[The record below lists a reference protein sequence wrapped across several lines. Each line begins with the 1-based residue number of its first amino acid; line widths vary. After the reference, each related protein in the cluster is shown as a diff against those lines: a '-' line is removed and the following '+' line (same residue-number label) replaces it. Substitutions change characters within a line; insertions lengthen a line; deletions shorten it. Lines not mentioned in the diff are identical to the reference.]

1 MNFVI
6 EKAVSQGFEYA
17 KDNFLVIWVNG
28 LICIMTSIL
37 AGITIIGLIA
47 VPAIMAGYLESL
59 LRVRRGEKAEIGD
72 FFTFGFNH
80 FGSFLGLAILLF
92 LGIFFASLLLIIPGI
107 FLFIAWYFAW
117 YIKIDNPNITV
128 TEALS
133 MSMSLVLKIGW
144 WKLFALVLL
153 ISIAGGVLNLFT
165 FNLAGLI
172 IYPFTY
178 MIIVEAYVLATD
190 SGEPV
195 NVKSDDIKMIN
206 QVTSDDITEKVEA
219 DDDDQEDRSDSGD
232 EETEEIKKLKEKQA
246 KELEELKEIE
256 KLKEKQ
262 AKEIED
268 LRNEH
273 SKKSDD

>member
-1 MNFVI
+1 
-6 EKAVSQGFEYA
+6 
-17 KDNFLVIWVNG
+17 
-28 LICIMTSIL
+28 
-37 AGITIIGLIA
+37 
-47 VPAIMAGYLESL
+47 
-59 LRVRRGEKAEIGD
+59 
-72 FFTFGFNH
+72 
-80 FGSFLGLAILLF
+80 
-92 LGIFFASLLLIIPGI
+92 
-107 FLFIAWYFAW
+107 
-117 YIKIDNPNITV
+117 
-128 TEALS
+128 

-153 ISIAGGVLNLFT
+153 VSIAGGILNLFT
-165 FNLAGLI
+165 FNLAGLL

-178 MIIVEAYVLATD
+178 MITVEAYILATD